1 MITRVDRFPPTPLLL
16 KRYPHLFNNF
26 ANKEKYINNCIR
38 NKMLG
43 TEIFYFICQV
53 DKQKQFIILCGNIT
67 YVTVSNFL
75 DDFFHPAREDVNCE
89 VLILNKMS
97 PDLEFEGLLK
107 RRKTQVQY
115 FQVNNQIC

>member
-1 MITRVDRFPPTPLLL
+1 MHSWI
-16 KRYPHLFNNF
+16 
-26 ANKEKYINNCIR
+26 INS
-38 NKMLG
+38 
-43 TEIFYFICQV
+43 QV
-53 DKQKQFIILCGNIT
+53 ESQRQFIVLCGNIT

-107 RRKTQVQY
+107 RERTRVQY
-115 FQVNNQIC
+115 FQVITHAIMCNKTRAIGLETVESSVDFEV

>member
-1 MITRVDRFPPTPLLL
+1 MNLGI
-16 KRYPHLFNNF
+16 LFSPW
-26 ANKEKYINNCIR
+26 
-38 NKMLG
+38 
-43 TEIFYFICQV
+43 QV

-89 VLILNKMS
+89 VLILNKMN

-115 FQVNNQIC
+115 FQVRNYFVSLFE